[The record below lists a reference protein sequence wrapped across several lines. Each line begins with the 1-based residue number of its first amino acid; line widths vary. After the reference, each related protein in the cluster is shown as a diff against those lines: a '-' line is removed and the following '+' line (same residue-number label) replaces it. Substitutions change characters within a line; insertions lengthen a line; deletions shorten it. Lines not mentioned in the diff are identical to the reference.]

1 MNRKNIYFLIG
12 CVSGRG
18 VIIYIAKTTW
28 TDDLIFVGIFYIFAA
43 TKYIYSD
50 FLEPTDDKPV
60 FLKPIHALIYLA
72 VAFFALRGY
81 SDYVWKILVA
91 DLMFGI
97 VMYTAYNIL
106 PQYSSVICAAE
117 KPVVLEV

>member
-1 MNRKNIYFLIG
+1 MNRKTIYFFLG

-18 VIIYIAKTTW
+18 IIIYIAKTTW
-28 TDDLIFVGIFYIFAA
+28 TEDLYFIGIFHILVA
-43 TKYIYSD
+43 TKFIYSD
-50 FLEPTDDKPV
+50 FLELTEYKPV

-81 SDYVWKILVA
+81 NDYVWKILVA

-106 PQYSSVICAAE
+106 PQYSHIVCSDD

>member
-1 MNRKNIYFLIG
+1 MNRKNIYFFLG

-28 TDDLIFVGIFYIFAA
+28 TDDLIFVGIFYICVA
-43 TKYIYSD
+43 TKFIYTD
-50 FLEPTDDKPV
+50 FLESTEDKPV

-106 PQYSSVICAAE
+106 PQYTPVVCCAE
-117 KPVVLEV
+117 KTVVLEV

>member
-1 MNRKNIYFLIG
+1 MNRKNIYFFLG

-28 TDDLIFVGIFYIFAA
+28 TDDLIFVGIFYIFAS

-50 FLEPTDDKPV
+50 FLEPTEDKPV
-60 FLKPIHALIYLA
+60 LLKPIHALIYLA

-106 PQYSSVICAAE
+106 PQYTPVVCCAE
-117 KPVVLEV
+117 KTVVLEV